1 MLLAP
6 GCWSVA
12 VRAWDEIFP
21 FPVKL
26 RARQP
31 GQHRTNT
38 IRQTEKQGIKCS
50 YYLKSPSER
59 RSYHTLIE
67 SSVPHYLLADLKFS
81 IKTLHHYLQWMPS
94 ISGRQMWY
102 LHFILFVFLIL
113 NSWTRSDLTFED
125 VKDITNQRPASEL
138 WTNKKPVS
146 NSELNF
152 MITHYTALRHRHN
165 TQDQQWIRIKP
176 RWRQSALDRLDR
188 QTDIYFLH
196 S

>member
-21 FPVKL
+21 FLVKL

-38 IRQTEKQGIKCS
+38 IRQTERWEQGIKCS

-67 SSVPHYLLADLKFS
+67 SSVPHYPLVDLKFS

-94 ISGRQMWY
+94 ISGRR
-102 LHFILFVFLIL
+102 LTNLIFTFHFVC
-113 NSWTRSDLTFED
+113 
-125 VKDITNQRPASEL
+125 
-138 WTNKKPVS
+138 VS
-146 NSELNF
+146 NPQF
-152 MITHYTALRHRHN
+152 MN
-165 TQDQQWIRIKP
+165 
-176 RWRQSALDRLDR
+176 
-188 QTDIYFLH
+188 
-196 S
+196 